1 MRTTEKQ
8 LREGEPTI
16 YDMRYDLAER
26 EAMNMDTSE
35 VIEMLLEGFVGLEN
49 FDDIDIREEWE
60 KIFGESEKNS

>member
-35 VIEMLLEGFVGLEN
+35 VIEMLLEGFEGLEN
-49 FDDIDIREEWE
+49 FDDIDIRDEWE
-60 KIFGESEKNS
+60 KLFGEGNE

>member
-35 VIEMLLEGFVGLEN
+35 VIEMLLEGFEGLEN
-49 FDDIDIREEWE
+49 FDDIDIRDEWN
-60 KIFGESEKNS
+60 KLFGKE

>member
-1 MRTTEKQ
+1 MRVTEKQ

-49 FDDIDIREEWE
+49 FDDIDIRDEWE
-60 KIFGESEKNS
+60 KLFGEENE

>member
-1 MRTTEKQ
+1 MRVTERQ

-16 YDMRYDLAER
+16 YEMRYDLAER

-35 VIEMLLEGFVGLEN
+35 VIEMLLEGYVGLEN

-60 KIFGESEKNS
+60 KLFGEEE